1 MNINVCPPPFFGKM
15 FTKLTDKNRVG
26 PPQFEDYIAHH
37 EHDFELFD
45 WHVGTW
51 SQAMGVCIVQCA
63 SLSVFLL
70 NLVIILHYQC
80 NNNWPLVAGIII
92 SENQL
97 DSHTDK
103 TFLIASF

>member
-1 MNINVCPPPFFGKM
+1 MSVHRLFLAQCSQNRQTKIELDPPSLKIILHIMSMTLNCSIGM
-15 FTKLTDKNRVG
+15 L
-26 PPQFEDYIAHH
+26 
-37 EHDFELFD
+37 ELG
-45 WHVGTW
+45 VKPT
-51 SQAMGVCIVQCA
+51 GVCIVQCA

-70 NLVIILHYQC
+70 NLVIIVHYQC